1 MPRFSI
7 SQYSQISQLF
17 FIFHFPPFSGFSP
30 TIFNPLLN
38 YGTTIKLSRSANK
51 NKTPNS
57 LLDFSSP
64 TTSPPIHPKL
74 DSHSVSPTKPRWS
87 HQNQLERFASGQIFD
102 FLWSFTR
109 LCAWKSLPDVR
120 KHVFPNT
127 FLWFAIFCSSG
138 SSMTYESRI
147 NPGNTWSCP
156 RRSQSAPYYW
166 SLDML
171 ATFSTWPCQSPIPRL
186 YRRFNSFPLSLSFL
200 SRVQTRVHTIVN
212 TNGAFL
218 HFRLP

>member
-17 FIFHFPPFSGFSP
+17 FIFHFPPFPGFSP

-51 NKTPNS
+51 NKTLNS

-87 HQNQLERFASGQIFD
+87 HQNQLERFARGQIFD

-120 KHVFPNT
+120 KHVSLVRG
-127 FLWFAIFCSSG
+127 FLFVWFVDDLRVSYKSWKHLVL
-138 SSMTYESRI
+138 STKESKYALLLVA
-147 NPGNTWSCP
+147 WYACHV
-156 RRSQSAPYYW
+156 
-166 SLDML
+166 LHL
-171 ATFSTWPCQSPIPRL
+171 ALSVPHPPLISPFQLFS
-186 YRRFNSFPLSLSFL
+186 SLSFL
-200 SRVQTRVHTIVN
+200 FLSRANACTHNCKYKWRFPILSSSVV
-212 TNGAFL
+212 
-218 HFRLP
+218 